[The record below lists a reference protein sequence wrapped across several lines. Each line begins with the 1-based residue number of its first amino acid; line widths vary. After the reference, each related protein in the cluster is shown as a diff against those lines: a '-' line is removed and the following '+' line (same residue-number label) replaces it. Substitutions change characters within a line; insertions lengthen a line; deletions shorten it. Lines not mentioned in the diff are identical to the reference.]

1 MSRSKLTQSNRVFS
15 LNNSCTIIG
24 IKRNCKLSKRIFK
37 SIRKK
42 RYLFFRIKSLRYR
55 IDDRR
60 YFVVSN
66 ECLTFIKDE
75 YEKIKPISK
84 KVTRNE
90 DFYVVYPKIS
100 LIHITN
106 SEMDKKREISMVISH
121 LKKLRI
127 FPVAHKL
134 LGESCCLLL
143 NYSDSLMAL
152 GYLYDEFVRFYNK
165 PIGSK
170 NLKKDNEITYLKYL

>member
-1 MSRSKLTQSNRVFS
+1 MAISKVKQSNRTFS

-24 IKRNCKLSKRIFK
+24 VKRNHGLSKTIFK
-37 SIRKK
+37 SIKK
-42 RYLFFRIKSLRYR
+42 KKYLFFRIKSLRYR
-55 IDDRR
+55 IDDRK

-66 ECLTFIKDE
+66 ECLSFIKE
-75 YEKIKPISK
+75 ECKKNIFVSK
-84 KVTRNE
+84 NNSYAE

-106 SEMDKKREISMVISH
+106 SEMDKKREISMAISH

-134 LGESCCLLL
+134 FDESCCLLL
-143 NYSDSLMAL
+143 NYSDSVKAL
-152 GYLYDEFVRFYNK
+152 SYLYDEFVKFYKK
-165 PIGSK
+165 PVV
-170 NLKKDNEITYLKYL
+170 NNF